1 MCWLSREWID
11 DDADAAAVAAVVAA
25 AGAAVDSTL
34 VAGVAVDGVDAVGA
48 AVAVAA
54 DSENWRSTS
63 DRIETGYPGV
73 DCVEVG
79 FGGCAVAS
87 VGFLA
92 PSRKHPF
99 PLLLLPSLQH
109 EVSTFFF
116 LFLFQSTT
124 VNESNFDKSKCYSLR
139 ITTLLRYILSRKI
152 FLNVNCRS
160 NDRFFFFRRIV
171 CSFFRL
177 KFFKFSILRPAS
189 A

>member
-1 MCWLSREWID
+1 MCWSSREWID
-11 DDADAAAVAAVVAA
+11 DDADAAVAVAAAAAAVDSTLAA
-25 AGAAVDSTL
+25 AGAAVD
-34 VAGVAVDGVDAVGA
+34 GVGAVGA

-63 DRIETGYPGV
+63 DRTETGYPGV

-116 LFLFQSTT
+116 FSFLF
-124 VNESNFDKSKCYSLR
+124 FP
-139 ITTLLRYILSRKI
+139 
-152 FLNVNCRS
+152 
-160 NDRFFFFRRIV
+160 
-171 CSFFRL
+171 
-177 KFFKFSILRPAS
+177 FSS
-189 A
+189 

>member
-116 LFLFQSTT
+116 SFSFS
-124 VNESNFDKSKCYSLR
+124 VNNS
-139 ITTLLRYILSRKI
+139 
-152 FLNVNCRS
+152 
-160 NDRFFFFRRIV
+160 RRIK
-171 CSFFRL
+171 FR
-177 KFFKFSILRPAS
+177 
-189 A
+189 